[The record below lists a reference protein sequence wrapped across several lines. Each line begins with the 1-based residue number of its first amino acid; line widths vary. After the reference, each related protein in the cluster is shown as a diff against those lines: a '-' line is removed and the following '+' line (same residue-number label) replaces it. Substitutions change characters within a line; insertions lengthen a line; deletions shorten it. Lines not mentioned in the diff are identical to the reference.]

1 VQSDSFGARG
11 ANWGTRFTS
20 NCRLLHGE
28 GAWRFAHRSVLLL

>member
-1 VQSDSFGARG
+1 MQSDSFGARG
-11 ANWGTRFTS
+11 TNWGTRF